1 MVDVVRR
8 YIHVHVYNGN
18 CVWYFR
24 WFPACCWPLVY
35 CAVVC
40 PSPPLPGSS
49 LTGGR
54 RDCGL
59 TACPPRGTSC
69 LTSAVPTSPGVSI
82 NRQYTGGGGQV
93 PPPGSLSMYT
103 CSPREPIFFEK
114 FRHHY
119 WVLFKSQRNSVHI
132 SVRSLSCIWKLVD
145 GVNFKDKT
153 NRLVYIAIKAIIDF

>member
-1 MVDVVRR
+1 MVFQVVSSMLLAASLLCSGLS
-8 YIHVHVYNGN
+8 IATTAWIKSNGRQEGLWAD
-18 CVWYFR
+18 CV
-24 WFPACCWPLVY
+24 
-35 CAVVC
+35 
-40 PSPPLPGSS
+40 SP
-49 LTGGR
+49 TG
-54 RDCGL
+54 DILSYECS
-59 TACPPRGTSC
+59 ANQPRGQYQ
-69 LTSAVPTSPGVSI
+69 PSI
-82 NRQYTGGGGQV
+82 HRGRGHV

-103 CSPREPIFFEK
+103 CSPREPIFFWK